1 SARDL
6 LEKFSDFSV
15 DLGHSVSSAML
26 KRQAQMKMDVIDYW
40 RCALSVVLADW
51 AG

>member
-1 SARDL
+1 MRPLEQSVNTGSARDL

-26 KRQAQMKMDVIDYW
+26 KRQAPDKVI
-40 RCALSVVLADW
+40 R
-51 AG
+51 